1 MVRGGARGVHRNG
14 GLWVRDRAMTSKT
27 VGFFLAFSIGL
38 EGGAALATT
47 GLAHETALLGL
58 AGVVIF
64 GVISVLQEF
73 EPPSDRRRRRE

>member
-1 MVRGGARGVHRNG
+1 M
-14 GLWVRDRAMTSKT
+14 WRDRGSGRPPQGQRTTSKT
-27 VGFFLAFSIGL
+27 VGLFLALSIGL

-64 GVISVLQEF
+64 GVISVL
-73 EPPSDRRRRRE
+73 

>member
-1 MVRGGARGVHRNG
+1 
-14 GLWVRDRAMTSKT
+14 MTSKT
-27 VGFFLAFSIGL
+27 VGLFLALSIEL

-64 GVISVLQEF
+64 GVISVL
-73 EPPSDRRRRRE
+73 